1 MNKKGIIT
9 IEAVISMSA
18 VIILMT
24 FMIFFLNTFYINEIV
39 NQSMYATAVEINHS
53 SLTADISSN
62 TNLLQE
68 KIIEKSI
75 DKKLDGYLKND
86 KLRDLMKDRKIKY
99 NLDEKKGII
108 NLKYSL
114 NFIYFKK
121 DFEKEISFESFI
133 HKNLKIPLNDRM
145 VYKTKTGKRFHKGS
159 CFHLYNS
166 KIKIS
171 ITDAYNE
178 GLTPCKHCFEEYY
191 K

>member
-1 MNKKGIIT
+1 MNEKGIIT
-9 IEAVISMSA
+9 IEAVISMSV
-18 VIILMT
+18 VIVLMT
-24 FMIFFLNTFYINEIV
+24 FMIFFLNTFYINEVI
-39 NQSMYATAVEINHS
+39 NQSMYATAVKINHS
-53 SLTADISSN
+53 NLTADVSSN
-62 TNLLQE
+62 TNMLQE

-75 DKKLDGYLKND
+75 DKKLDKYLKND
-86 KLRDLMKDRKIKY
+86 KLRELTKDRKINY
-99 NLDEKKGII
+99 NLKEKKGII

-114 NFIYFKK
+114 NLIYFKK
-121 DFEKEISFESFI
+121 DFEKEIYFNSFI
-133 HKNLKIPLNDRM
+133 HKNLNIPLNQRV

-166 KIKIS
+166 KIKTN